1 MPERVQE
8 DMDISFT
15 IRQSE
20 GQLSRVD
27 DSAPA
32 IRFEDRQPLSF
43 AELRALSWEFA
54 NGLHDLGVRPGDRVG
69 LALHNSVEYWALYL
83 AATRLG
89 AIVVRIN
96 FRLRS
101 EELEFIL
108 QDSGCAVL
116 VAEKSILRDLESTRD
131 GLPVEHYFGSGVD
144 QSRSD
149 WWAQLAELKAENSNE
164 PNVAL
169 PGPSDPAMLMYTSGT
184 TGSPK
189 GVIWSHSN
197 TLWYSAMQRI
207 EWGYGPATVTQ
218 LNGPIY
224 HVGALE
230 NFALPTLLAGG
241 TVVVFGSTGF
251 SLDRALEVAE
261 NVGTTELMLF
271 PSMLQELAR
280 KRPEELTGL
289 HRVKRIVTG
298 GDTVSPVTASA
309 VKSLLPDVEL
319 TQVYGL
325 TEGTPIAVSSPPG
338 LMFDRPD
345 LVGLPSPFTEVSI
358 RDQDGCEVS
367 AGEAGE
373 IWTRSPAGS
382 QGYWNRPDETAQ
394 TFVDGWC
401 RTGDGGLVED
411 GHLKFTA
418 RLKDII
424 RSGGENLSPAEIENV
439 LKRHPQILDAAVI
452 GVPHPTLAEAVC
464 AVVVKVEGADIEA
477 ADVVAYCGQYLA
489 GYKKPRVVMFVGQ
502 LPRNP
507 SQKVQ
512 KFMLREQFASAGLP
526 VA

>member
-1 MPERVQE
+1 
-8 DMDISFT
+8 MDISFT

-20 GQLSRVD
+20 NQLSRFD

-32 IRFEDRQPLSF
+32 IRFEDQEALSF
-43 AELRALSWEFA
+43 SELRELTWQFS
-54 NGLHDLGVRPGDRVG
+54 NGLHELGVRPGDRVG

-89 AIVVRIN
+89 AIAVRIN

-108 QDSGCAVL
+108 QDSGCKVL
-116 VAEKSILRDLESTRD
+116 VAETHVLDSLEAIRDE
-131 GLPVEHYFGSGVD
+131 LPVLHYFGPGVEL
-144 QSRSD
+144 SAAD
-149 WWAQLAELKAENSNE
+149 WWANLTELRAASSDE

-169 PGPSDPAMLMYTSGT
+169 PDPSDPAMLMYTSGT

-207 EWGYGPATVTQ
+207 EWGYGQETVTQ
-218 LNGPIY
+218 LNGPIH

-230 NFALPTLLAGG
+230 NFGLPTLLAGG

-251 SLDRALEVAE
+251 SLERALEVAE

-271 PSMLQELAR
+271 PSMLQELTR
-280 KRPEELTGL
+280 KRPDELAGL
-289 HRVKRIVTG
+289 HRVRRIVTG
-298 GDTVSPVTASA
+298 GDTVSPVTANA
-309 VKSLLPDVEL
+309 IKALLPNVEL

-338 LMFDRPD
+338 LMFDRPE
-345 LVGLPSPFTEVSI
+345 LVGIPSPYTEVSI
-358 RDQDGCEVS
+358 RDQDGRDVP
-367 AGEAGE
+367 AGVAGE

-382 QGYWNRPDETAQ
+382 LGYWNRPEENDQ
-394 TFVDGWC
+394 TFIDGWC
-401 RTGDGGLVED
+401 RTGDGGVIEG

-439 LKRHPQILDAAVI
+439 LKRHPEILDAAVI
-452 GVPHPTLAEAVC
+452 GVPHPALTETVC
-464 AVVVKVEGADIEA
+464 AVVVKKEGAAIQSE
-477 ADVVAYCGQYLA
+477 DVVAYCGQYLA
-489 GYKKPRVVMFVGQ
+489 GFKKPRAVMFVDQ

-512 KFMLREQFASAGLP
+512 KFILREQFATTGIP